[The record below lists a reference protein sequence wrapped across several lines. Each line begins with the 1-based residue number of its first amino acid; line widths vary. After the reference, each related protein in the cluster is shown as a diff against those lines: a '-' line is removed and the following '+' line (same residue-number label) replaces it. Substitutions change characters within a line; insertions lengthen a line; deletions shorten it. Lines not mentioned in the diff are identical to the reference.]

1 MNIWW
6 AMNTDEIKKIT
17 KVLTDDEALNK
28 YSTDASIFSVR
39 PKAVAMPSSKVE
51 LANLINWARRTT
63 EAGKKTSLSP
73 RNAGSCMS
81 GGSLTEDVMVDMTD
95 GFSWVD
101 DVEAGSKTVW
111 VGSGTLYRDLDAVL
125 APEKLLFAPLTSSKD
140 FCGIGG
146 MIGNNAS
153 GEKSIRF
160 GATIDNVHSVKVIL
174 QDGIEYEFGPL
185 NAAELQAKL
194 QLQTDEGN
202 IYRSIVKLLE
212 DNWELIWRA
221 RPNVRKNSAG
231 YQLWRIWDRDKTEF
245 NLAKLFVGSQGT
257 LGFIT
262 SAELMVVPSP
272 RYLRMLVVPIN
283 NLSHL
288 AKAVKCIV
296 AHHPEGLE
304 TYDKHTYELA
314 KEHMP
319 EQAVLAHIAEGQ
331 EMVLFAQFSEKTK
344 DETDHAENVCEIAL
358 KNLGYEVITIK
369 NESEAEA
376 HWAIRRAS
384 FKLLMDHSKGARA
397 VPFIE
402 DTIVPIQ
409 HYGEFVAALEAILA
423 DYDMTYTFAG
433 HIGDGSIRLIPL
445 VNMEDRSAPDKIF
458 HLARRVYDLVFAF
471 GGSMS
476 VDHNDGLIRTSF
488 LERMYGS
495 DVVAL
500 FNKTKRIFDPLN
512 IFNPGKKVGGSEE
525 YSRSHMIRTNR

>member
-1 MNIWW
+1 MNI
-6 AMNTDEIKKIT
+6 DEIKNLV
-17 KVLTDDEALNK
+17 KVLSDDESLAK

-39 PKAVAMPSSKVE
+39 PKAITQPKSKEE
-51 LANLINWARRTT
+51 LLSLINLVRTKT
-63 EAGKKTSLSP
+63 AAGQKTSLTP
-73 RNAGSCMS
+73 RNAGTCMS
-81 GGSLTEDVMVDMTD
+81 GGSLTEEIMVDMTE

-101 DVEAGSKTVW
+101 DIEPNAKTVW
-111 VGSGTLYRDLDAVL
+111 VGSGTLYRDLDTVL
-125 APEKLLFAPLTSSKD
+125 SPLKLLFAPYTSSKD
-140 FCGIGG
+140 ICGIGG

-160 GATIDNVHSVKVIL
+160 GATIDNVRSVKVLL
-174 QDGIEYEFGPL
+174 QDGNQYEFGPL
-185 NAAELQAKL
+185 NGSELQAKL
-194 QLQTDEGN
+194 QLANDEGN

-221 RPNVRKNSAG
+221 RPNVRKNAAG
-231 YQLWRIWDRDKTEF
+231 FQLWKVWDRDKTEF

-262 SAELMVVPSP
+262 SAELMVVPRP
-272 RYLRMLVVPIN
+272 QFTRMLVVPID
-283 NLSHL
+283 NLSRL

-296 AHHPEGLE
+296 AHRPEGLE

-319 EQAVLAHIAEGQ
+319 EQATLAHIAEGQ

-344 DETDHAENVCEIAL
+344 DETDHAENVCQQSL
-358 KNLGYEVITIK
+358 KNLGFEVTTIK
-369 NESEAEA
+369 NESESEA

-384 FKLLMDHSKGARA
+384 FKLLMDYAKGVRA

-402 DTIVPIQ
+402 DTIVPIE
-409 HYGEFVAALEAILA
+409 HYGEFLAALETILA

-445 VNMEDRSAPDKIF
+445 VNMEDPGAADKVF
-458 HLARRVYDLVFAF
+458 SLARRVYDLVFAF

-488 LERMYGS
+488 LERMYGPE
-495 DVVAL
+495 VVAL
-500 FNKTKRIFDPLN
+500 FNKTKDIFDPLN
-512 IFNPGKKVGGSEE
+512 IFNPGKKVRGSLDFAKT
-525 YSRSHMIRTNR
+525 HMIRTNR